1 MPAAI
6 VLRQFGL
13 GNLRAETC
21 RWSLVRV
28 TIQNSLRALRDG
40 SILLALEILAHRVRQ
55 ADFAEIFRR
64 RIRLQGVSRTDL
76 ADLIDF
82 VAAHRLEPVVDRV
95 YDGLDLA
102 RQAIADSAGGGHFGS
117 RIRLTDWARWL
128 EGSKADR

>member
-82 VAAHRLEPVVDRV
+82 VAAHRLEPVVDRFTT
-95 YDGLDLA
+95 
-102 RQAIADSAGGGHFGS
+102 DSTWHAKRS
-117 RIRLTDWARWL
+117 RIPQEAAISVLVLD
-128 EGSKADR
+128 